1 MVYDILGSKRGI
13 FMPAKVWLLI
23 IGMALNVTGSSFL
36 WPINTIFIHEHL
48 GKSLTVAGIVLLLN
62 SGAGIIGNLT
72 GGLLFD
78 KLGGYKTI
86 MLGVSISFTTSF
98 LLIWFHDFWMYSIL
112 LVFMGFGMGIVFP
125 SMYALAG
132 TMWKEGG
139 RKAFNRIYI
148 AQNVGVAL
156 GAALGGFAASYSFT
170 LSFISCSALSFVF
183 FIIVLFGFKD
193 IDETEEASVQTVFSQ
208 RKRIHNKEAF
218 MALLVLCGGYLLAW
232 IGYVQWQS
240 TIAAYTQSL
249 GVTLKMYSLLWTVNG
264 VFIVLGQPLVN
275 LFLKRWLHSTTS
287 QILVGYCIFVISFVM
302 VGNAKDFSGFMMA
315 MIVLTIGEMLVWPG
329 VPSIAAE
336 LAPEGRAGFYQGIV
350 NSTATGG
357 RMLGPLFGGMIADLF
372 NISVLFQTIIA
383 LMVLAFILTIIY
395 SKNRHAIQQTDA
407 SQQAS

>member
-1 MVYDILGSKRGI
+1 
-13 FMPAKVWLLI
+13 MPAKVWLLI

-36 WPINTIFIHEHL
+36 WPINTIFMHEHL
-48 GKSLTVAGIVLLLN
+48 GKSLTIAGIVLLLN

-78 KLGGYKTI
+78 KLGGYRTI

-98 LLIWFHDFWMYSIL
+98 LLIWFHDFWSYSIL

-156 GAALGGFAASYSFT
+156 GAALGGLAASYSFT
-170 LSFISCSALSFVF
+170 LSFISCSALSLLF
-183 FIIVLFGFKD
+183 FMIVLFGFKG
-193 IDETEEASVQTVFSQ
+193 IDENESGSVQTVFSQ
-208 RKRIHNKEAF
+208 KKRIHNKQAF
-218 MALLVLCGGYLLAW
+218 LALFILCGGYLLAW

-240 TIAAYTQSL
+240 TIASYTQDL

-264 VFIVLGQPLVN
+264 LFIVLGQPLINV
-275 LFLKRWLHSTTS
+275 FLKKWLQSTTS
-287 QILVGYCIFVISFVM
+287 QILVGYVIFIISFVI
-302 VGNAKDFSGFMMA
+302 VGNAKDFSGFMIA

-336 LAPEGRAGFYQGIV
+336 LAPQGRAGFYQGIV

-372 NISVLFQTIIA
+372 NISILFQTIIG
-383 LMVLAFILTIIY
+383 LMVLAFMLTIVYIR
-395 SKNRHAIQQTDA
+395 NRQSIRKTNP
-407 SQQAS
+407 SQSAAV

>member
-1 MVYDILGSKRGI
+1 
-13 FMPAKVWLLI
+13 MPAKVWLLI

-36 WPINTIFIHEHL
+36 WPINTIFMHEHL
-48 GKSLTVAGIVLLLN
+48 GKSLTIAGIVLLLN

-78 KLGGYKTI
+78 KLGGYRTI

-98 LLIWFHDFWMYSIL
+98 LLIWFHDFWSYSIL

-156 GAALGGFAASYSFT
+156 GAALGGLAASYSFT
-170 LSFISCSALSFVF
+170 LSFISCSALSFLF
-183 FIIVLFGFKD
+183 FMIVIFGYKG
-193 IDETEEASVQTVFSQ
+193 IDEKESGSVQTVFSQ
-208 RKRIHNKEAF
+208 KKRIHNKQAF
-218 MALLVLCGGYLLAW
+218 LALLILCGGYLLAW

-240 TIAAYTQSL
+240 TIASYTQDL

-264 VFIVLGQPLVN
+264 LFIVLGQPLINV
-275 LFLKRWLHSTTS
+275 FLKKWLQSTTS
-287 QILVGYCIFVISFVM
+287 QILVGYVIFIISFVI
-302 VGNAKDFSGFMMA
+302 VGNAQDFSGFMIA
-315 MIVLTIGEMLVWPG
+315 MVVLTIGEMLVWPG
-329 VPSIAAE
+329 VPSIAAD
-336 LAPEGRAGFYQGIV
+336 LAPKGRAGFYQGIV

-357 RMLGPLFGGMIADLF
+357 RMLGPLFGGMIADIF
-372 NISVLFQTIIA
+372 NISILFQTIIG
-383 LMVLAFILTIIY
+383 LMVLAFILTIVY
-395 SKNRHAIQQTDA
+395 SRNRQSISKTNPSQSA
-407 SQQAS
+407 SA

>member
-1 MVYDILGSKRGI
+1 
-13 FMPAKVWLLI
+13 MPAKVWLLI

-36 WPINTIFIHEHL
+36 WPINTIFMHEHL
-48 GKSLTVAGIVLLLN
+48 GKSLTVAGLVLLMN

-78 KLGGYKTI
+78 RLGGYRTI
-86 MLGVSISFTTSF
+86 MLGVLISFTTSF
-98 LLIWFHDFWMYSIL
+98 LLIWFHDFWSYSIL

-156 GAALGGFAASYSFT
+156 GAALGGLAASYSFT
-170 LSFISCSALSFVF
+170 LSFISCASLSFF
-183 FIIVLFGFKD
+183 FLMIVWFGFKG
-193 IDETEEASVQTVFSQ
+193 IDEKKSGGVQTVFSQ
-208 RKRIHNKEAF
+208 KKRIHNKPAF
-218 MALLVLCGGYLLAW
+218 IALLILCGGYLLAW

-240 TIAAYTQSL
+240 TIASYTQDL

-264 VFIVLGQPLVN
+264 LFIVLGQPLVN
-275 LFLKRWLHSTTS
+275 LFLKKWLHSTSS
-287 QILVGYCIFVISFVM
+287 QILVGYVIFIVSFII
-302 VGNAKDFSGFMMA
+302 VGNAKDLSGFMIA
-315 MIVLTIGEMLVWPG
+315 MVVLTIGEMLVWPG

-336 LAPEGRAGFYQGIV
+336 LAPQGRAGFYQGIV

-357 RMLGPLFGGMIADLF
+357 RMLGPLFGGMVADLF
-372 NISVLFQTIIA
+372 NISILFQTIMG
-383 LMVLAFILTIIY
+383 LMVIAFMLTIVY
-395 SKNRHAIQQTDA
+395 SRNRHSFKKQDT
-407 SQQAS
+407 SQPAAL

>member
-1 MVYDILGSKRGI
+1 
-13 FMPAKVWLLI
+13 MPAKVWLLI
-23 IGMALNVTGSSFL
+23 LGMALNVTGSSFL
-36 WPINTIFIHEHL
+36 WPINTIFMHEHL
-48 GKSLTVAGIVLLLN
+48 GKSLTIAGIVLLLN

-78 KLGGYKTI
+78 KLGGYRTI

-98 LLIWFHDFWMYSIL
+98 LLIWFHDFWSYSIL

-156 GAALGGFAASYSFT
+156 GAALGGLAASYSFT
-170 LSFISCSALSFVF
+170 LSFISCSALSFLF
-183 FIIVLFGFKD
+183 FMIVLFGFRG
-193 IDETEEASVQTVFSQ
+193 IDEKESGSVQTVFSQ
-208 RKRIHNKEAF
+208 KKRIHNKQAF
-218 MALLVLCGGYLLAW
+218 LALLILCGGYLLAW

-240 TIAAYTQSL
+240 TIASYTQNL

-264 VFIVLGQPLVN
+264 LFIVLGQPLIN
-275 LFLKRWLHSTTS
+275 IFLKKWLQSTTS
-287 QILVGYCIFVISFVM
+287 QILVGYVIFIISFVI
-302 VGNAKDFSGFMMA
+302 VGNAQDFSGFMIA

-336 LAPEGRAGFYQGIV
+336 LAPKGRAGFYQGIV

-357 RMLGPLFGGMIADLF
+357 RMLGPLFGGMIVDIF
-372 NISVLFQTIIA
+372 NISILFQTIIG
-383 LMVLAFILTIIY
+383 LMVLAFMLTIVY
-395 SKNRHAIQQTDA
+395 SRNRQSIRKTNPSQSA
-407 SQQAS
+407 SA

>member
-1 MVYDILGSKRGI
+1 
-13 FMPAKVWLLI
+13 MPAKVWLLI

-78 KLGGYKTI
+78 KLGGYRTI
-86 MLGVSISFTTSF
+86 MLGVSVSFTTSA
-98 LLIWFHDFWMYSIL
+98 LLIWFHDFWTYSIL

-156 GAALGGFAASYSFT
+156 GAALGGLAASYSFT
-170 LSFISCSALSFVF
+170 LSFISCSTLSFLF
-183 FIIVLFGFKD
+183 FFIVLFGFKGM
-193 IDETEEASVQTVFSQ
+193 DENDDASVQTVFSQ
-208 RKRIHNKEAF
+208 SKRIHNKEAF
-218 MALLVLCGGYLLAW
+218 IALLILCGGYLLAW

-240 TIAAYTQSL
+240 TIAAYTQTL
-249 GVTLKMYSLLWTVNG
+249 GVSLKMYSLLWTVNG
-264 VFIVLGQPLVN
+264 LFIVLGQPIVN
-275 LFLKRWLHSTTS
+275 LFLKKWLHSTTS
-287 QILVGYCIFVISFVM
+287 QILVGYCIFVVSFVI
-302 VGNAKDFSGFMMA
+302 VGNAKDFNGFMIA
-315 MIVLTIGEMLVWPG
+315 MVVLTIGEMLVWPG

-336 LAPEGRAGFYQGIV
+336 LAPPGRAGFYQGVV

-357 RMLGPLFGGMIADLF
+357 RMLGPLFGGMVADLF
-372 NISVLFQTIIA
+372 NISVLFQTIIG
-383 LMVLAFILTIIY
+383 LMVISFILTIVY
-395 SKNRHAIQQTDA
+395 SRNRHSIKQQDV
-407 SQQAS
+407 SQQVSI

>member
-1 MVYDILGSKRGI
+1 
-13 FMPAKVWLLI
+13 MPAKVWLLI

-36 WPINTIFIHEHL
+36 WPINTIFMHEHL
-48 GKSLTVAGIVLLLN
+48 GKSLTIAGIVLLLN

-78 KLGGYKTI
+78 KLGGFRTI

-98 LLIWFHDFWMYSIL
+98 LLIWFHDFWTYSIL

-125 SMYALAG
+125 SMYALTG

-156 GAALGGFAASYSFT
+156 GAALGGLAASYSFT
-170 LSFISCSALSFVF
+170 LSFISCSALSFLF
-183 FIIVLFGFKD
+183 FMIVLFGFKG
-193 IDETEEASVQTVFSQ
+193 IDEKESGSVQTVFSQ
-208 RKRIHNKEAF
+208 KKRIHNKQAF
-218 MALLVLCGGYLLAW
+218 FALLILCGGYLLAW

-240 TIAAYTQSL
+240 TIASYTQDL
-249 GVTLKMYSLLWTVNG
+249 GVTLRMYSLLWTVNG
-264 VFIVLGQPLVN
+264 LFIVLGQPLVN
-275 LFLKRWLHSTTS
+275 VFLKKWLQSTTS
-287 QILVGYCIFVISFVM
+287 QILVGYVIFIISFVI
-302 VGNAKDFSGFMMA
+302 VGSAKDFSGFMIA

-336 LAPEGRAGFYQGIV
+336 LAPQGRAGFYQGIV

-372 NISVLFQTIIA
+372 NINILFQTIIG
-383 LMVLAFILTIIY
+383 LMVLAFMLTIVYIR
-395 SKNRHAIQQTDA
+395 NRQSIRNTSPSQSA
-407 SQQAS
+407 SV

>member
-1 MVYDILGSKRGI
+1 
-13 FMPAKVWLLI
+13 MPAKVWLLI

-36 WPINTIFIHEHL
+36 WPINTIFMHEHL
-48 GKSLTVAGIVLLLN
+48 GKSLTIAGIVLLLN

-78 KLGGYKTI
+78 KLGGYRTI
-86 MLGVSISFTTSF
+86 ILGVSISFTTSF
-98 LLIWFHDFWMYSIL
+98 LLIWFHDFWSYSIL

-156 GAALGGFAASYSFT
+156 GAALGGLAASYSFT
-170 LSFISCSALSFVF
+170 LSFISCSALSFLFFMIVF
-183 FIIVLFGFKD
+183 FGYKG
-193 IDETEEASVQTVFSQ
+193 IDEKESGSVQTVFSQ
-208 RKRIHNKEAF
+208 KKRIHNKQAF
-218 MALLVLCGGYLLAW
+218 LALLILCGGYLLAW

-240 TIAAYTQSL
+240 TIASYTQDL

-264 VFIVLGQPLVN
+264 LFIVLGQPLINV
-275 LFLKRWLHSTTS
+275 FLKKWLQSTTS
-287 QILVGYCIFVISFVM
+287 QILVGYVIFIISFVI
-302 VGNAKDFSGFMMA
+302 VGNAQDFSGFMIA

-329 VPSIAAE
+329 VPSIAAD
-336 LAPEGRAGFYQGIV
+336 LAPKGRAGFYQGIV

-357 RMLGPLFGGMIADLF
+357 RMLGPLFGGMIADIF
-372 NISVLFQTIIA
+372 NISILFQTIIG
-383 LMVLAFILTIIY
+383 LMVLAFMLTIVY
-395 SKNRHAIQQTDA
+395 SRNSQSISNPSQSA
-407 SQQAS
+407 SA

>member
-1 MVYDILGSKRGI
+1 
-13 FMPAKVWLLI
+13 MPAKVWLLI

-78 KLGGYKTI
+78 KLGGYRTI
-86 MLGVSISFTTSF
+86 MLGVSISFSTSF
-98 LLIWFHDFWMYSIL
+98 LLIWFHDFWTYSIL

-170 LSFISCSALSFVF
+170 LSFISCSTLSFIF
-183 FIIVLFGFKD
+183 FLIVLIGFKG
-193 IDETEEASVQTVFSQ
+193 IDEKEDASLQTVFSQ

-218 MALLVLCGGYLLAW
+218 FALLILCGGYLLAW

-240 TIAAYTQSL
+240 TIAAYTQTL
-249 GVTLKMYSLLWTVNG
+249 GVSLKMYSLLWTVNG
-264 VFIVLGQPLVN
+264 LFIVLGQPLVN

-287 QILVGYCIFVISFVM
+287 QILVGYSIFVVSFVI
-302 VGNAKDFSGFMMA
+302 VGNAKDFTGFMIA
-315 MIVLTIGEMLVWPG
+315 MIVLTVGEMLVWPG

-336 LAPEGRAGFYQGIV
+336 LAPQGRAGFYQGIV

-357 RMLGPLFGGMIADLF
+357 RMLGPLFGGMIADIF
-372 NISVLFQTIIA
+372 NISVLFQTIMG
-383 LMVLAFILTIIY
+383 LMVLSFILTIVY
-395 SKNRHAIQQTDA
+395 SKNRYSIKQQDVPR
-407 SQQAS
+407 QAS

>member
-1 MVYDILGSKRGI
+1 
-13 FMPAKVWLLI
+13 MPAKVWLLI
-23 IGMALNVTGSSFL
+23 LGMALNVTGSSFL
-36 WPINTIFIHEHL
+36 WPINTIFMHEHL
-48 GKSLTVAGIVLLLN
+48 GKSLTIAGIVLLLN

-78 KLGGYKTI
+78 KLGGYRTI

-98 LLIWFHDFWMYSIL
+98 LLIWFHDFWSYSIL

-156 GAALGGFAASYSFT
+156 GAALGGLAASYSFT
-170 LSFISCSALSFVF
+170 LSFISCSALSFLF
-183 FIIVLFGFKD
+183 FMIVLFGFRG
-193 IDETEEASVQTVFSQ
+193 IDEKESGSVQTVFSQ
-208 RKRIHNKEAF
+208 KKRIHNKQAF
-218 MALLVLCGGYLLAW
+218 LALLILCGGYLLAW

-240 TIAAYTQSL
+240 TIASYTQNL

-264 VFIVLGQPLVN
+264 LFIVLGQPLIN
-275 LFLKRWLHSTTS
+275 IFLKKWLQSTTS
-287 QILVGYCIFVISFVM
+287 QILVGYVIFIISFVI
-302 VGNAKDFSGFMMA
+302 VGNAQDFSGFMLA

-336 LAPEGRAGFYQGIV
+336 LAPKGRAGFYQGIV

-357 RMLGPLFGGMIADLF
+357 RMLGPLFGGMIVDIF
-372 NISVLFQTIIA
+372 NISILFQTIIG
-383 LMVLAFILTIIY
+383 LMVLAFMLTIVY
-395 SKNRHAIQQTDA
+395 SRNRQSIRKTNPSQSA
-407 SQQAS
+407 SA

>member
-1 MVYDILGSKRGI
+1 
-13 FMPAKVWLLI
+13 MPAKVWLLI

-36 WPINTIFIHEHL
+36 WPINTIFMHEHL
-48 GKSLTVAGIVLLLN
+48 GKSLTVAGVVLLLN

-78 KLGGYKTI
+78 KLGGYRTI
-86 MLGVSISFTTSF
+86 MLGVSISFTTSL
-98 LLIWFHDFWMYSIL
+98 LLIWFHDFWSYSIL

-156 GAALGGFAASYSFT
+156 GAALGGLAASFSFT
-170 LSFISCSALSFVF
+170 LSFISCSTLSFLF
-183 FIIVLFGFKD
+183 FIIVLFGFKG
-193 IDETEEASVQTVFSQ
+193 IDKTDSGSVPTVFSQ
-208 RKRIHNKEAF
+208 KKRIHNKQAF
-218 MALLVLCGGYLLAW
+218 IALLILCGGYLLAW

-240 TIAAYTQSL
+240 TIASYTQDL
-249 GVTLKMYSLLWTVNG
+249 GVTLKMYSLLWSVNG
-264 VFIVLGQPLVN
+264 LFIVLGQPLINV
-275 LFLKRWLHSTTS
+275 FLKKWLHSTTS
-287 QILVGYCIFVISFVM
+287 QILVGYVIFIISFVI
-302 VGNAKDFSGFMMA
+302 VGNAKDFSGFMIA

-329 VPSIAAE
+329 VPSIAAD
-336 LAPEGRAGFYQGIV
+336 LAPQGRAGFYQGIV

-372 NISVLFQTIIA
+372 NISILFQTIIG
-383 LMVLAFILTIIY
+383 LMVVAFMLTIIY
-395 SKNRHAIQQTDA
+395 SRNRQSINKTEPIQSA
-407 SQQAS
+407 GV

>member
-1 MVYDILGSKRGI
+1 
-13 FMPAKVWLLI
+13 MPAKVWLLI

-36 WPINTIFIHEHL
+36 WPINTIFMHEHL
-48 GKSLTVAGIVLLLN
+48 GKSLTVAGVVLLLN

-78 KLGGYKTI
+78 KLGGYRTI
-86 MLGVSISFTTSF
+86 MLGVSISFTTSL
-98 LLIWFHDFWMYSIL
+98 LLIWFHDFWSYSIL

-156 GAALGGFAASYSFT
+156 GAALGGLAASFSFT
-170 LSFISCSALSFVF
+170 LSFISCSTLSFLF
-183 FIIVLFGFKD
+183 FIIVLFGFKG
-193 IDETEEASVQTVFSQ
+193 IDKKDSGSVPTVFSQ
-208 RKRIHNKEAF
+208 KKRIHNKQAF
-218 MALLVLCGGYLLAW
+218 IALLILCGGYLLAW

-240 TIAAYTQSL
+240 TIASYTQDL
-249 GVTLKMYSLLWTVNG
+249 GVTLKMYSLLWSVNG
-264 VFIVLGQPLVN
+264 LFIVLGQPLINV
-275 LFLKRWLHSTTS
+275 FLKKWLHSTTS
-287 QILVGYCIFVISFVM
+287 QILVGYVIFIISFVI
-302 VGNAKDFSGFMMA
+302 VGNAKDFSGFMIA

-329 VPSIAAE
+329 VPSIAAD
-336 LAPEGRAGFYQGIV
+336 LAPQGRAGFYQGIV

-372 NISVLFQTIIA
+372 NISILFQTIIG
-383 LMVLAFILTIIY
+383 LMVVAFMLTIIY
-395 SKNRHAIQQTDA
+395 SRNRQSINKTEPIQSA
-407 SQQAS
+407 GV

>member
-1 MVYDILGSKRGI
+1 
-13 FMPAKVWLLI
+13 MPAKVWLLI
-23 IGMALNVTGSSFL
+23 LGMALNVTGSSFL
-36 WPINTIFIHEHL
+36 WPINTIFMHEHL
-48 GKSLTVAGIVLLLN
+48 GKSLTIAGIVLLLN

-78 KLGGYKTI
+78 KLGGYRTI

-98 LLIWFHDFWMYSIL
+98 LLIWFHDFWSYSIL

-156 GAALGGFAASYSFT
+156 GAALGGLAASYSFT
-170 LSFISCSALSFVF
+170 LSFISCSALSLLF
-183 FIIVLFGFKD
+183 FMIVLFGFKG
-193 IDETEEASVQTVFSQ
+193 INENESGSVQTVFSQ
-208 RKRIHNKEAF
+208 KKRIHNKQAF
-218 MALLVLCGGYLLAW
+218 FALLILCGGYLLAW

-240 TIAAYTQSL
+240 TIASYTQDL

-264 VFIVLGQPLVN
+264 LFIVLGQPLINV
-275 LFLKRWLHSTTS
+275 FLKKWLHSTTS
-287 QILVGYCIFVISFVM
+287 QILVGYVIFIISFVI
-302 VGNAKDFSGFMMA
+302 VGNAKDFSGFMIA

-336 LAPEGRAGFYQGIV
+336 LAPQGRAGFYQGIV

-372 NISVLFQTIIA
+372 NISILFQTIIG
-383 LMVLAFILTIIY
+383 LMVLAFMLTIVYIR
-395 SKNRHAIQQTDA
+395 NRQSIRKTNP
-407 SQQAS
+407 SQSAAV

>member
-1 MVYDILGSKRGI
+1 
-13 FMPAKVWLLI
+13 MPAKVWLLI

-36 WPINTIFIHEHL
+36 WPINTIFMHEHL
-48 GKSLTVAGIVLLLN
+48 GKSLTVAGIVLLMN

-78 KLGGYKTI
+78 RLGGYRTI

-98 LLIWFHDFWMYSIL
+98 LLIWFHDFWSYSIL

-132 TMWKEGG
+132 TLWKEGG

-156 GAALGGFAASYSFT
+156 GAALGGLAASYSFT
-170 LSFISCSALSFVF
+170 LSFISCASLSFF
-183 FIIVLFGFKD
+183 FLMIVWFGFKG
-193 IDETEEASVQTVFSQ
+193 IDEKKSGGVQTVFSQ
-208 RKRIHNKEAF
+208 KRRIHNKPAF
-218 MALLVLCGGYLLAW
+218 IALLILCGGYLLAW

-240 TIAAYTQSL
+240 TIASYTQDL

-264 VFIVLGQPLVN
+264 LFIVLGQPLVN
-275 LFLKRWLHSTTS
+275 LFLKKWLHSTSS
-287 QILVGYCIFVISFVM
+287 QILVGYVIFIISFII
-302 VGNAKDFSGFMMA
+302 VGNAKDFSGFMIA
-315 MIVLTIGEMLVWPG
+315 MVVLTIGEMLVWPG

-336 LAPEGRAGFYQGIV
+336 LAPQGRAGFYQGIV

-357 RMLGPLFGGMIADLF
+357 RMLGPLFGGMVADLF
-372 NISVLFQTIIA
+372 NISILFQTIIG
-383 LMVLAFILTIIY
+383 LMVIAFILTIVY
-395 SKNRHAIQQTDA
+395 SRNRHSLKKQETSQPAAI
-407 SQQAS
+407 

>member
-1 MVYDILGSKRGI
+1 
-13 FMPAKVWLLI
+13 MPAKVWLLI

-36 WPINTIFIHEHL
+36 WPINTIFMHEHL
-48 GKSLTVAGIVLLLN
+48 GKSLTIAGIVLLLN

-78 KLGGYKTI
+78 KLGGYRTI

-98 LLIWFHDFWMYSIL
+98 LLIWFHDFWSYSIL

-156 GAALGGFAASYSFT
+156 GAALGGLAASYSFT
-170 LSFISCSALSFVF
+170 LSFISCSALSFLF
-183 FIIVLFGFKD
+183 FMIVLFGFKG
-193 IDETEEASVQTVFSQ
+193 IDEKESGSVQTVFSQ
-208 RKRIHNKEAF
+208 KKRIHNKQAF
-218 MALLVLCGGYLLAW
+218 LALLILCGGYLLAW

-240 TIAAYTQSL
+240 TIASYTQDL

-264 VFIVLGQPLVN
+264 LFIVLGQPLIN
-275 LFLKRWLHSTTS
+275 IFLKKWLQSTTS
-287 QILVGYCIFVISFVM
+287 QILVGYVIFIISFVI
-302 VGNAKDFSGFMMA
+302 VGNAQDFSGFMIA

-336 LAPEGRAGFYQGIV
+336 LAPKGRAGFYQGIV

-357 RMLGPLFGGMIADLF
+357 RMLGPLFGGMIADIF
-372 NISVLFQTIIA
+372 NISVLFQTIIG
-383 LMVLAFILTIIY
+383 LMVLAFMLTIVY
-395 SKNRHAIQQTDA
+395 SRNRQSIRKTNPPQSA
-407 SQQAS
+407 SV

>member
-1 MVYDILGSKRGI
+1 
-13 FMPAKVWLLI
+13 MPAKVWLLI

-62 SGAGIIGNLT
+62 SGAGIVGNLT

-78 KLGGYKTI
+78 KLGGYRTI
-86 MLGVSISFTTSF
+86 LFGVSISFASSF
-98 LLIWFHDFWMYSIL
+98 LLIWFHGFWAYSIL

-132 TMWKEGG
+132 SMWKEGG

-156 GAALGGFAASYSFT
+156 GAALGGIAASYSFT
-170 LSFISCSALSFVF
+170 LSFISCSLLSFFF
-183 FIIVLFGFKD
+183 FIIVLWGFKGMD
-193 IDETEEASVQTVFSQ
+193 KKEDGTVQTVFSQ
-208 RKRIHNKEAF
+208 RKKIHNKEAF
-218 MALLVLCGGYLLAW
+218 ISLLILCGGYLLAW

-249 GVTLKMYSLLWTVNG
+249 GVSLKMYSLLWTVNG
-264 VFIVLGQPLVN
+264 LFIVLGQPLINV
-275 LFLKRWLHSTTS
+275 FLKKWLRATTS
-287 QILVGYCIFVISFVM
+287 QILVGYCIFVISFLI
-302 VGNAKDFSGFMMA
+302 VGNAKDFTGFMTA
-315 MIVLTIGEMLVWPG
+315 MVVLTIGEMLVWPG

-336 LAPEGRAGFYQGIV
+336 LAPQGRAGFYQGVV

-357 RMLGPLFGGMIADLF
+357 RMLGPLFGGMVADLF
-372 NISVLFQTIIA
+372 NISVLFQTIIG
-383 LMVLAFILTIIY
+383 LMVISIILTIVY
-395 SKNRHAIQQTDA
+395 SKNRQSIKHQDML
-407 SQQAS
+407 QQASL

>member
-1 MVYDILGSKRGI
+1 
-13 FMPAKVWLLI
+13 MPAKVWLLI

-36 WPINTIFIHEHL
+36 WPINTIFMHEHL
-48 GKSLTVAGIVLLLN
+48 GKSLTIAGIVLLLN

-78 KLGGYKTI
+78 KLGGYRTI

-98 LLIWFHDFWMYSIL
+98 LLIWFHDFWSYSIL

-156 GAALGGFAASYSFT
+156 GAALGGLAASYSFT
-170 LSFISCSALSFVF
+170 LSFISCSALSFLF
-183 FIIVLFGFKD
+183 FMIVLIGFKG
-193 IDETEEASVQTVFSQ
+193 IDKKESGSVQTVFSQ
-208 RKRIHNKEAF
+208 KKRIHNKQAF
-218 MALLVLCGGYLLAW
+218 LALLILCGGYLLAW

-240 TIAAYTQSL
+240 TIASYTQDL

-264 VFIVLGQPLVN
+264 LFIVLGQPLINV
-275 LFLKRWLHSTTS
+275 FLKKWLQSTTS
-287 QILVGYCIFVISFVM
+287 QILVGYVIFIISFVI
-302 VGNAKDFSGFMMA
+302 VGNAQDFSGFMIA

-336 LAPEGRAGFYQGIV
+336 LAPKGRAGFYQGIV

-357 RMLGPLFGGMIADLF
+357 RMLGPLFGGMIADIF
-372 NISVLFQTIIA
+372 NISILFQTIIG
-383 LMVLAFILTIIY
+383 LMVLAFMLTIVY
-395 SKNRHAIQQTDA
+395 SRNRQSIRKTSPSQSA
-407 SQQAS
+407 SA

>member
-1 MVYDILGSKRGI
+1 
-13 FMPAKVWLLI
+13 MPAKVWLLI

-72 GGLLFD
+72 GGILFD
-78 KLGGYKTI
+78 KFGGYRTI

-98 LLIWFHDFWMYSIL
+98 LLIWFHDFWTYSVL

-170 LSFISCSALSFVF
+170 LSFISCSALSFIF
-183 FIIVLFGFKD
+183 FLIVLIGFKG
-193 IDETEEASVQTVFSQ
+193 IDDKENTSVQTVFSQ

-218 MALLVLCGGYLLAW
+218 ISLLILCGGYLLAW

-240 TIAAYTQSL
+240 TIAAYTQTL

-264 VFIVLGQPLVN
+264 LFIVLGQPLVN
-275 LFLKRWLHSTTS
+275 LFLKRWLQSTTA
-287 QILVGYCIFVISFVM
+287 QILVGYSIFVISFVI
-302 VGNAKDFSGFMMA
+302 VGNAKDFSGFMIA
-315 MIVLTIGEMLVWPG
+315 MIVLTVGEMLVWPG
-329 VPSIAAE
+329 VPSIASE
-336 LAPEGRAGFYQGIV
+336 LAPQGRAGFYQGVV

-357 RMLGPLFGGMIADLF
+357 RMLGPLFGGMIADIF
-372 NISVLFQTIIA
+372 NISILFQTIMG
-383 LMVLAFILTIIY
+383 LLVLSFILTILY
-395 SKNRHAIQQTDA
+395 SKNRYAMKQPDVPRQV
-407 SQQAS
+407 S

>member
-1 MVYDILGSKRGI
+1 
-13 FMPAKVWLLI
+13 MPAKVWLLI

-36 WPINTIFIHEHL
+36 WPINTIFMHEHL
-48 GKSLTVAGIVLLLN
+48 GKSLTIAGFVLLLN

-78 KLGGYKTI
+78 KLGGYRTI

-98 LLIWFHDFWMYSIL
+98 LLIWFHDFWSYSIL

-156 GAALGGFAASYSFT
+156 GAALGGLAASYSFT
-170 LSFISCSALSFVF
+170 LSFVSCSTLSLLF
-183 FIIVLFGFKD
+183 FMIVLFGFKG
-193 IDETEEASVQTVFSQ
+193 IDEKESGSVQTVFSQ
-208 RKRIHNKEAF
+208 KKRIHNKQAF
-218 MALLVLCGGYLLAW
+218 LALLILCGGYLLAW

-240 TIAAYTQSL
+240 TIASYTQDL

-264 VFIVLGQPLVN
+264 LFIVLGQPFINV
-275 LFLKRWLHSTTS
+275 FLKKWLQSTTS
-287 QILVGYCIFVISFVM
+287 QILVGYVIFIISFVI
-302 VGNAKDFSGFMMA
+302 VGNAKDFSGFMIA

-336 LAPEGRAGFYQGIV
+336 LAPQGRAGFYQGIV

-372 NISVLFQTIIA
+372 NISILFQTIIG
-383 LMVLAFILTIIY
+383 LMVLAFMLTIVY
-395 SKNRHAIQQTDA
+395 NRNRQSIGKTNP
-407 SQQAS
+407 SQSAAV